1 MTQTMQASYIGGLG
15 VVSVGASGCD
25 FTSAQIEP
33 LIDQAIDIAN
43 VEAGLSIEHLSGTSG
58 SKSVSLAD
66 NHMAIV
72 SVMTL
77 ILAIN
82 AKLSSEQTEW
92 SVERRNNCAE
102 MIGQNGALTRR
113 YDALV
118 NVFRQAGGDSD
129 TADSIAFARYT
140 ESEDEES

>member
-1 MTQTMQASYIGGLG
+1 LTQTMQASYIGGLG
-15 VVSVGASGCD
+15 VVTVGASSCD
-25 FTSAQIEP
+25 FTAAQMEP

-43 VEAGLSIEHLSGTSG
+43 VEAGLSIEHISGTSG
-58 SKSVSLAD
+58 SKSASLTD

-82 AKLSSEQTEW
+82 AKLSSEATEW
-92 SVERRNNCAE
+92 TVERRNNCAE

-118 NVFRQAGGDSD
+118 NVFRQAGGDTE
-129 TADSIAFARYT
+129 TADSIAFAKYT
-140 ESEDEES
+140 ESEDEET

>member
-1 MTQTMQASYIGGLG
+1 LTQTMQASYIGGLG
-15 VVSVGASGCD
+15 VVTVGSSGYD
-25 FTSAQIEP
+25 FTAAQMEP

-58 SKSVSLAD
+58 SKSASLAD
-66 NHMAIV
+66 NHIAIV
-72 SVMTL
+72 SVLTL

-82 AKLSSEQTEW
+82 AKLSSEATEW
-92 SVERRNNCAE
+92 TVERRNNCAE

-140 ESEDEES
+140 ESEDEET